1 MTQPIAARPR
11 FFLFI
16 NLLMLGVVLIAFA
29 PSFFLRSYF
38 TQPTILDMPRL
49 PWLFIVHGIILT
61 LWYGFMV
68 LQAFWVYRGRL
79 VRHRQAGWVGAGL
92 AAAVLISTVAIVYR
106 FPGRMEAMSVALGQ
120 PVSELEPGLVEILWL
135 DLFMCL
141 FFIATAGGGILLR
154 RRPQVHKRLMV
165 YAGIAFLFA
174 AVFRLGG
181 IIDFLATGGAGTL
194 LSRLLLLGLV
204 VSVPIYDRRVLGRVM
219 PVSWLC
225 VAGYLVAFIGS
236 IAVAQSSIADWVLT
250 WGAD

>member
-1 MTQPIAARPR
+1 MRRPR
-11 FFLFI
+11 FFLLI
-16 NLLMLGVVLIAFA
+16 NLVMLGTVLLAFA

-38 TQPTILDMPRL
+38 PQPPILDMPQL
-49 PWLFIVHGIILT
+49 PWLFIVHGAILT

-68 LQAFWVYRGRL
+68 LQAFWIYRGRL
-79 VRHRQAGWVGAGL
+79 VRHRQVGWFGAVL
-92 AAAVLISTVAIVYR
+92 AAATLISTVAIVYR
-106 FPGRMEAMSVALGQ
+106 FPERMQAMSTVLGQ

-135 DLFMCL
+135 DVFMCL

-181 IIDFLATGGAGTL
+181 IVDSSTAGGLGMLA
-194 LSRLLLLGLV
+194 SRLLLLGLV

-219 PVSWLC
+219 PVSWCC
-225 VAGYLVAFIGS
+225 VAGYLAAFFGS
-236 IAVAQSSIADWVLT
+236 VAVAQSSLANWVLT
-250 WGAD
+250 WGAR